1 MLNCDESLQP
11 PQPPLTEYLTTR
23 ELAELLRIKERKV
36 YDLAASGEVP
46 CSRATGKLLF
56 PRREIDA
63 WLASKAS
70 SPASSASRPLVMVGS
85 HDPLLEWALRE
96 SRCGLASYFDSSLDG
111 LERFAEGAGIATG
124 LHLYDS
130 HSNSWNRGAVEERF
144 ARARVVLVE
153 WAKRARGIILP
164 AGEASKFAGLA
175 DLVAKRMVPRQTE
188 AGSQVLLEALLE
200 QQSVDR
206 DAIDWARPARSEADA
221 VIEVAEGRA
230 DATFG
235 LATLA
240 AQYRLGF
247 VPVIDERYDLLVD
260 RRAWFE
266 PTWQDFIG
274 FCATAEF
281 EEHAATLAGY
291 DVSGRFK
298 VHFNGPD

>member
-1 MLNCDESLQP
+1 
-11 PQPPLTEYLTTR
+11 LTEYLTTK

-70 SPASSASRPLVMVGS
+70 PAAKTASRPLVITGS

-124 LHLYDS
+124 MHLYDAS
-130 HSNSWNRGAVEERF
+130 TGSWNRAAVEARF
-144 ARARVVLVE
+144 ARERVVLVE
-153 WAKRARGIILP
+153 WARRARGIILP
-164 AGEASKFAGLA
+164 AAASAGIAGLT
-175 DLVAKRMVPRQTE
+175 DLAGRKMVPRQAE
-188 AGSQVLLEALLE
+188 AGSQVMLESLLDQLAVER
-200 QQSVDR
+200 Q
-206 DAIDWARPARSEADA
+206 AIDWARPARSEVDA
-221 VIEVAEGRA
+221 VLEIVEGRA
-230 DATFG
+230 EATFG

-240 AQYRLGF
+240 AQYRLDF
-247 VPVIDERYDLLVD
+247 VPVIDERYDILVD

-266 PTWQDFIG
+266 PTWQDFIA
-274 FCATAEF
+274 FCATPDF
-281 EEHAATLAGY
+281 EAHAATLAGY
-291 DVSGRFK
+291 VVSGRFK

>member
-1 MLNCDESLQP
+1 M
-11 PQPPLTEYLTTR
+11 TEYLTTK

-56 PRREIDA
+56 PRRDIDA

-70 SPASSASRPLVMVGS
+70 PVANTASRPRVIVGS

-111 LERFAEGAGIATG
+111 LARFAEGAGIATG
-124 LHLYDS
+124 LHLYDA
-130 HSNSWNRGAVEERF
+130 HTGSWNRGAVEARF
-144 ARARVVLVE
+144 ARERVVLVE
-153 WAKRARGIILP
+153 WARRARGIILP
-164 AGEASKFAGLA
+164 SAAAAGVAGLG
-175 DLVAKRMVPRQTE
+175 DLAGKKMVPRQAE
-188 AGSQVLLEALLE
+188 AGSQVILESLLE
-200 QQSVDR
+200 QQSVAR
-206 DAIDWARPARSEADA
+206 QSIDWARPARSEVDA
-221 VIEVAEGRA
+221 VLEIVEGRA

-247 VPVIDERYDLLVD
+247 VPVIDERYDILVD
-260 RRAWFE
+260 RHAWFE
-266 PTWQDFIG
+266 PTWQDFIA

-281 EEHAATLAGY
+281 ERHAAELAGY
-291 DVSGRFK
+291 DVSGRFR